1 MDEGDSVEMIFAQAY
16 PAITRWVE
24 EQGWVEIGMD
34 EYSTSLVRAL
44 DAGGLVWESN
54 SEEETVDEA
63 LRALEEALQEWFE
76 QNG

>member
-1 MDEGDSVEMIFAQAY
+1 MMKESRAGMIFAQTY

-24 EQGWVEIGMD
+24 EQGWVEIGVD

-44 DAGGLVWESN
+44 DAGGLIWESN
-54 SEEETVDEA
+54 GEEKTVDEA
-63 LRALEEALQEWFE
+63 LQALEKALQAWFE

>member
-1 MDEGDSVEMIFAQAY
+1 MKEKSRETIFAQTY

-24 EQGWVEIGMD
+24 DQGWVEIGVN
-34 EYSTSLVRAL
+34 EYSTSLARAL

-54 SEEETVDEA
+54 GEEKTVDEA
-63 LRALEEALQEWFE
+63 LQALEKVLQEWFE